1 MDGPALRRDAAFT
14 TLLDLAFWALGAAV
28 LFGAGLALPYLHSG
42 LRRPPWPVRL
52 AHGGL
57 GTMGLAL
64 LLLALH
70 RGLPPSTMGTTG
82 FGPAA
87 AVFFALALVLGLAL
101 AVFRVRPAG
110 VLVAFHAGLA
120 IAGFVV
126 LWTLL
131 SLG

>member
-1 MDGPALRRDAAFT
+1 LALDFSVWVLAA
-14 TLLDLAFWALGAAV
+14 AVALGGV
-28 LFGAGLALPYLHSG
+28 LALPYRHRG
-42 LRRPPWPVRL
+42 LRRLPGAARL

-57 GTMGLAL
+57 GAAGLTL
-64 LLLALH
+64 LLLALC

-82 FGPAA
+82 FAPAA
-87 AVFFALALVLGLAL
+87 AVFFALALVLGLAIAL
-101 AVFRVRPAG
+101 FRVRPAG

>member
-1 MDGPALRRDAAFT
+1 MGPGRDREDASSLA
-14 TLLDLAFWALGAAV
+14 LDLAFWVLGAAV
-28 LFGAGLALPYLHSG
+28 AFGGVLALPYLHRG
-42 LRRPPWPVRL
+42 LRRLPWAARL
-52 AHGGL
+52 AHGGV
-57 GTMGLAL
+57 GAAGLAL
-64 LLLALH
+64 LLLALF
-70 RGLPPSTMGTTG
+70 RGLPPSAMGTTG

-131 SLG
+131 TLG